1 VQPVLVVVLVVMLMM
16 MLVVMLMTTAFT
28 LMFVMMFVYHLLSV
42 LLFLGA
48 KLRNLFC
55 NLVANKEQGL
65 SCRRFSA
72 EKFGSYKLIA

>member
-1 VQPVLVVVLVVMLMM
+1 MQSMFVVMLM
-16 MLVVMLMTTAFT
+16 VMLMMVFVVVLTA
-28 LMFVMMFVYHLLSV
+28 LMMMFVMMFVYHILSV

>member
-16 MLVVMLMTTAFT
+16 MFMTTAFT
-28 LMFVMMFVYHLLSV
+28 LMFVMMFVYHILSV